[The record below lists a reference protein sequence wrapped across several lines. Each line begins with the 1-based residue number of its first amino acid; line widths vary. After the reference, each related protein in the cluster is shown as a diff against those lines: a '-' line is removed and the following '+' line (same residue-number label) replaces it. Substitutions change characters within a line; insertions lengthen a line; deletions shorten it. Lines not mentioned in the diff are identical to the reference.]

1 MKVIL
6 VLFVLALAK
15 VFNPLSPKRSPIKR
29 WVSYDHSDGRSYP
42 IAEYKRSDPTDDVLK
57 MLYDFEKELPLS
69 NQLYSVNFQT

>member
-6 VLFVLALAK
+6 VLFVFALAE

-29 WVSYDHSDGRSYP
+29 WASYP

-57 MLYDFEKELPLS
+57 MLYDFEKELPQS
-69 NQLYSVNFQT
+69 NQLYGVNFQT